1 MERDSR
7 TNDQL
12 PELRASRKQFGIE
25 IYDHAVLSATVDEQ
39 RWQIRLKDGEMTK
52 LSRRLQVHGEELGP
66 GRLSIRSTQHCEL
79 NVALH
84 LLQLRTLEGFPN
96 TAIEVGCS
104 KASCFWCHKYI
115 NELNSVLILSGPVV
129 VRATHGKMTNEW
141 MVPQAAQGFEDECN
155 RAKQNVFDTIGKS
168 IRAIFA
174 AGTDLRRKSDSQPL
188 GASGHPRSK
197 AMLQEERLEKP
208 LFGSA

>member
-1 MERDSR
+1 MPPVEKIIEVDNDS
-7 TNDQL
+7 
-12 PELRASRKQFGIE
+12 LRALNRWTEKFPNTKALIE
-25 IYDHAVLSATVDEQ
+25 
-39 RWQIRLKDGEMTK
+39 WDGQVVR
-52 LSRRLQVHGEELGP
+52 SFPDARRRAGGP
-66 GRLSIRSTQHCEL
+66 DSLSIRSTQHCEL
-79 NVALH
+79 TVALH
-84 LLQLRTLEGFPN
+84 LLQLRTPEGSQMPS
-96 TAIEVGCS
+96 IEVGCS

-174 AGTDLRRKSDSQPL
+174 AGSDLRRKSDSQPL